1 MPFVVPSILVQQYG
15 PVSGRIP
22 FDALVTGGTPGW
34 RLWLPAARC
43 HRAMMAAARTAGFDP
58 RSTGTYRTYER
69 QVSLFKE
76 RYSWT
81 NTGVG
86 RKFWPV
92 SLGGDD
98 HYWWK
103 IQNPVTKKY
112 PADAAVPGTSEHGW
126 GCADDVAEELDGDAP
141 VESISAAFHIWLT
154 INARDYG
161 FEQTNRSENWHW
173 AYTLG
178 GVIPPLVLI
187 YEQPLPPPPP
197 PPPPIVPPVAPKG
210 KKMIYLVRAWNS
222 TEVYATDGLQKWHYN
237 PTQYQWA
244 KNMSVFGFP
253 FVFDG
258 STGGPL
264 VVDPDVIDQLP
275 LAGGT

>member
-1 MPFVVPSILVQQYG
+1 MPFVVPSLLVQQYG

-22 FDALVTGGTPGW
+22 FDHLVTGGTEGW
-34 RLWLPAARC
+34 RFWLPAARC
-43 HRAMMAAARTAGFDP
+43 HRAMMAAARLAGFDP

-76 RYSWT
+76 RYSHV
-81 NTGVG
+81 NSAVG

-98 HYWWK
+98 RYWWK

-126 GCADDVAEELDGDAP
+126 GCADDVAEERDGDVPA
-141 VESISAAFHIWLT
+141 ESISAAFHQWLT

-161 FEQTNRSENWHW
+161 FEQTNRSEDWHW

-187 YEQPLPPPPP
+187 YEQPPPPPLPPPGEDEMR
-197 PPPPIVPPVAPKG
+197 I
-210 KKMIYLVRAWNS
+210 LVLTDAGGAAILLTGFTGRWLDPARYNAFHYFNPAIKDEPASKAWLANV
-222 TEVYATDGLQKWHYN
+222 TMLGA
-237 PTQYQWA
+237 
-244 KNMSVFGFP
+244 
-253 FVFDG
+253 
-258 STGGPL
+258 
-264 VVDPDVIDQLP
+264 LP
-275 LAGGT
+275 LGVEPSHVWGHQPDA